1 MCLREWMS
9 LVRVSFISDDEF
21 SLPLHSAQ
29 PLARL
34 RSVADRQH
42 EEEEEEE
49 EEKGGAGEETF
60 PNCAVTKIFNALNSQ
75 SLPVR

>member
-1 MCLREWMS
+1 MS

-42 EEEEEEE
+42 EEEEE
-49 EEKGGAGEETF
+49 KGGAGEETF